1 MISGLIGLVAAAVLG
16 CSPCAPARETVGA
29 SRVDRPT
36 IAVLGAS
43 ASAGFG
49 VLVVGPGGDGPG
61 AVGTRLSE
69 IVLAI
74 DEPPPVV
81 VRDWSTA
88 SFFTNPLEIGPE
100 AVRRCLD
107 GSPDAILA
115 IDFLFWFAY
124 GAYDA
129 HGERIVDEAQ
139 RDGLFEFGL
148 SLLESID
155 VPILVGDLPDVRGA
169 NPRMLS
175 RWQVPSVE
183 TLARLNARLRA
194 WADAKPHVR
203 IFPLSERTRIAL
215 EDRGPPRSRDS
226 SAGPRED
233 AAPQREPLLPPLLQR
248 DRLHPTF
255 EGLVLMTQ
263 AAVQSMGD
271 LPAFAPL
278 IESMATIESEV
289 AGPAELVL
297 AERIRRRILLDEE
310 RATAEQRSTIA
321 P

>member
-1 MISGLIGLVAAAVLG
+1 MILPTGLIAVALLALSSDSSERDAKALE
-16 CSPCAPARETVGA
+16 PAQ
-29 SRVDRPT
+29 RPT
-36 IAVLGAS
+36 LAVLGAS

-49 VLVVGPGGDGPG
+49 VMVVGPGGDGPG
-61 AVGTRLSE
+61 VVGTRLAE

-124 GAYDA
+124 GAFDA
-129 HGERIVDEAQ
+129 QGERIVDESQ
-139 RDGLFEFGL
+139 RDGLFEVGL
-148 SLLESID
+148 SLLDSID

-183 TLARLNARLRA
+183 TLARLNARLLA
-194 WADAKPHVR
+194 WAEAKPHVR
-203 IFPLSERTRIAL
+203 IFPLAERTRIAL
-215 EDRGPPRSRDS
+215 EDRGPPKSREEPTES
-226 SAGPRED
+226 SEEGVAQKQSR
-233 AAPQREPLLPPLLQR
+233 LPPLLQR

-255 EGLVLMTQ
+255 EGLVLIAE
-263 AAVQSMGD
+263 AALRAMEGVPGME
-271 LPAFAPL
+271 PL
-278 IESMATIESEV
+278 IEALDVPAADESD
-289 AGPAELVL
+289 L
-297 AERIRRRILLDEE
+297 AERIRARLLE
-310 RATAEQRSTIA
+310 AEARPAAA

>member
-1 MISGLIGLVAAAVLG
+1 MRRPLAIAAALLAVALGARVAADAAVG
-16 CSPCAPARETVGA
+16 RDAASDPA
-29 SRVDRPT
+29 RPT
-36 IAVLGAS
+36 IGILGAS

-61 AVGTRLSE
+61 AVGTRLAE

-88 SFFTNPLEIGPE
+88 SFFTRPLEIGPE

-124 GAYDA
+124 GAFDSKGQPIA
-129 HGERIVDEAQ
+129 DEGQ
-139 RDGLFEFGL
+139 RDELFEVGL
-148 SLLESID
+148 ALLESIE
-155 VPILVGDLPDVRGA
+155 VPILLGDLPDVRGA

-183 TLARLNARLRA
+183 TLERLNARLRA
-194 WADAKPHVR
+194 WAEPKPHVR
-203 IFPLSERTRIAL
+203 IFPLAERTRIAL
-215 EDRGPPRSRDS
+215 EDRGPPKPNAPSP
-226 SAGPRED
+226 GPRED
-233 AAPQREPLLPPLLQR
+233 GDPQPASPLPPLLQR

-255 EGLVLMTQ
+255 EGLVLMIE
-263 AAVQSMGD
+263 AAILAMDGV
-271 LPAFAPL
+271 PAFAPL
-278 IESMATIESEV
+278 IDSLGANGSGDV
-289 AGPAELVL
+289 AL
-297 AERIRRRILLDEE
+297 AERIRGRILAAEE
-310 RATAEQRSTIA
+310 QAAAS

>member
-1 MISGLIGLVAAAVLG
+1 MIHPAGLIAVAILALSSDSSERDANPLDQ
-16 CSPCAPARETVGA
+16 AQ
-29 SRVDRPT
+29 RPT
-36 IAVLGAS
+36 LAILGAS

-49 VLVVGPGGDGPG
+49 VMVVGPGGDGPG
-61 AVGTRLSE
+61 VVGTRLSE

-124 GAYDA
+124 GAFDA
-129 HGERIVDEAQ
+129 QGERIVDESQ
-139 RDGLFEFGL
+139 RDGLFEVGL
-148 SLLESID
+148 SLLDSID
-155 VPILVGDLPDVRGA
+155 VPILIGDLPDVRGA

-183 TLARLNARLRA
+183 TLTRLNERLVA
-194 WADAKPHVR
+194 WAEAKPHVR
-203 IFPLSERTRIAL
+203 IFPLAERTRIAI
-215 EDRGPPRSRDS
+215 EDRGPPKPR
-226 SAGPRED
+226 AEAPTGPRETLD
-233 AAPQREPLLPPLLQR
+233 APEPPPGPPLLQR

-255 EGLVLMTQ
+255 EGLVQ
-263 AAVQSMGD
+263 IAEAALLAMDGI
-271 LPAFAPL
+271 PAIEPL
-278 IESMATIESEV
+278 IDAMRAIEARDSAKADPADDTGLADQV
-289 AGPAELVL
+289 RARILRSAAGPA
-297 AERIRRRILLDEE
+297 
-310 RATAEQRSTIA
+310 ATR
-321 P
+321 

>member
-1 MISGLIGLVAAAVLG
+1 M
-16 CSPCAPARETVGA
+16 
-29 SRVDRPT
+29 
-36 IAVLGAS
+36 
-43 ASAGFG
+43 
-49 VLVVGPGGDGPG
+49 LVVGPGGDGPG

-129 HGERIVDEAQ
+129 HGERIVDEAE

-155 VPILVGDLPDVRGA
+155 VPILVGDLPDVRGE
-169 NPRMLS
+169 S
-175 RWQVPSVE
+175 
-183 TLARLNARLRA
+183 
-194 WADAKPHVR
+194 ADALAMAGAKR
-203 IFPLSERTRIAL
+203 RDAGQTERTASRVGRCEA
-215 EDRGPPRSRDS
+215 PR
-226 SAGPRED
+226 A
-233 AAPQREPLLPPLLQR
+233 
-248 DRLHPTF
+248 
-255 EGLVLMTQ
+255 
-263 AAVQSMGD
+263 D
-271 LPAFAPL
+271 LPALGTHANRTGGPR
-278 IESMATIESEV
+278 SAEV
-289 AGPAELVL
+289 A
-297 AERIRRRILLDEE
+297 
-310 RATAEQRSTIA
+310 
-321 P
+321 

>member
-1 MISGLIGLVAAAVLG
+1 MIHPAGLIAVAILAISSDSSERDANPLDQ
-16 CSPCAPARETVGA
+16 AP
-29 SRVDRPT
+29 RPT
-36 IAVLGAS
+36 LAILGAS

-49 VLVVGPGGDGPG
+49 VMVVGPGGDGPG
-61 AVGTRLSE
+61 VVGTRLSE

-124 GAYDA
+124 GAFDA
-129 HGERIVDEAQ
+129 QGERIVDESQ
-139 RDGLFEFGL
+139 RDGLFEVGL
-148 SLLESID
+148 SLLDSID

-194 WADAKPHVR
+194 WAEAKPRVK
-203 IFPLSERTRIAL
+203 IFPLAERTRIAL
-215 EDRGPPRSRDS
+215 EDRGPPNSREEPAES
-226 SAGPRED
+226 SEEGV
-233 AAPQREPLLPPLLQR
+233 APKQPPLPPLLQR

-255 EGLVLMTQ
+255 EGLVLIAE
-263 AAVQSMGD
+263 AALRTMKGVAGIE
-271 LPAFAPL
+271 PL
-278 IESMATIESEV
+278 IEALDV
-289 AGPAELVL
+289 AAAEEAEL
-297 AERIRRRILLDEE
+297 AERIRARLLE
-310 RATAEQRSTIA
+310 AEARPA
-321 P
+321 AAR

>member
-1 MISGLIGLVAAAVLG
+1 MNGVLAFVAGGVLCGAMCAATH
-16 CSPCAPARETVGA
+16 E
-29 SRVDRPT
+29 SRVERVERPA

-129 HGERIVDEAQ
+129 QGERIVDEAQ

-183 TLARLNARLRA
+183 TLERLNARLRA

-215 EDRGPPRSRDS
+215 EDRGPPKSRDAS
-226 SAGPRED
+226 TGPREE
-233 AAPQREPLLPPLLQR
+233 AAPQGRSPSPPPLQR

-255 EGLVLMTQ
+255 DGLVLITQ
-263 AAVQSMGD
+263 AAVRTMGD
-271 LPAFAPL
+271 LPASARL
-278 IESMATIESEV
+278 VEAMATTESEV
-289 AGPAELVL
+289 AGRADEAAL
-297 AERIRRRILLDEE
+297 AERIRQRILSAETRSAAE
-310 RATAEQRSTIA
+310 RPSTVT